1 MLDSIDREVMA
12 ERSMWEEKR
21 VLNRSSAI
29 FILFNFFFFYFT
41 SVLYIGEILF
51 GLGQFTHNLLGQ
63 KHRVRLT
70 VKSRARVSSA
80 FRFHFSFTFCYLFYL
95 PHPSPYESVCFDV
108 EILRSSSA
116 TFSFVKSLHHNTMQT
131 R

>member
-1 MLDSIDREVMA
+1 MCKSVVIGEGRVV
-12 ERSMWEEKR
+12 RWKR
-21 VLNRSSAI
+21 NACRIEAR
-29 FILFNFFFFYFT
+29 LFSFFLTFFYFT

-63 KHRVRLT
+63 KHCVRLT

-80 FRFHFSFTFCYLFYL
+80 FRFHFSFSFLLLILPSHLPSFCK
-95 PHPSPYESVCFDV
+95 SVCLDV

-116 TFSFVKSLHHNTMQT
+116 TFSFVKSPRHNTMQT